1 MFSTLA
7 RGYQSLQTVTASGT
21 PQSST
26 ATIDKLCDR
35 LLNGQQLEDR
45 RAALLGL
52 KGLSRDWK
60 SDVGSRALPI
70 LLGVLEED
78 AKEDLEMAKAVVE
91 TLSLLCEVEEVDG
104 RPVRDDSGLRNTD
117 VFLATP
123 TALHTLLTLLT
134 PMHFYLRFFT
144 LQLLGILLANK
155 PAQVQQYV
163 LTSPGGIG
171 RLVETL
177 DDSREIIRNESLL
190 LMIALATQNADIQKL
205 LAFEGAFDKLFGI
218 VRSEGGIG
226 SGGIVV
232 QDCLAAVGGL
242 LRYNIS
248 NQNYFRETS
257 CIPLLAPL
265 LLFPRPNALSPQS
278 LSTFAFQSWSEQKV
292 INAGLVISLVRML
305 VGGAGSGRL
314 ANQKALLQTGLT
326 RCLMELALASN
337 APAVLKSQSL
347 NALADILRLS
357 PDNQSLLTSLIITP
371 LIPPLAPSSPETYDH
386 EAQDPNHPDYDPHA
400 LHGHGQHDH
409 QHDHQQH
416 GFEPSRNKWTRGD
429 PVPAVVAVV
438 SLAVDGDGTP
448 GREGLR
454 VRAAAAALF
463 ENYVA
468 GANETQL
475 GILSTMSTPQ
485 PEALDGDEGGRTESA
500 GSILLRAL
508 RTFPSTTRNDPFDS
522 YVPFFACL
530 LFTHLLLHS
539 ETSKAAARKIYFQG
553 DDTEPG
559 GEGDPDDRSTLVSIM
574 VGNLMMAQREQAH
587 SQNAGL
593 GPERALEWSRVMVGY
608 LTVLSVWMWESPA
621 TVKEFLSEGSN
632 LQVLIQPVTQSSG
645 VDSVVQGLCAFLLGI
660 CYEYNR
666 EPGPITRETL
676 HPILQSRV
684 GADQFVSRILRLRE
698 DPRFRNIGP
707 HVLELID
714 EDDASADDLGEEDG
728 LWFDFAFVE
737 FLKTNYISVQRAI
750 LVDPHATSNVTR
762 SSAAPGSS
770 EVLAAMRDR
779 IADQSKELDDL
790 RELVHQLQQER
801 DEERTAFQ
809 HEVASLS
816 DTIVSMRETINTLRS
831 EKEEADREQEDLLV
845 LLEDLSQKRKTDKSK
860 LRESGVEV
868 SEDEDEDEEPEDGEQ
883 EDGVRSEQAQPEPA
897 HDEVSFQAE
906 QQIIEPPYPDA
917 EPFRQVAEPVR
928 QILEPVREVVKPV
941 REVVEPVRDVVNS
954 ARSFLESLGERT
966 APHQLVEDDRASAN
980 GSITGSTTGSVSGS
994 APGGSRFPRPASI
1007 SASFVSSLFGRH
1019 TPTPQEPPRLNHS
1032 QNGFA
1037 APPEHSYNAYPS
1049 SPKREERSASP
1060 MTVPPPPKTGES
1072 RPYNSYVP
1080 PPPKTGESRSYS
1092 PFTYAPPPKA
1102 GEKPFD
1108 PYAPPP
1114 KQEEREEVQ
1123 GEEAE
1128 IVPEEAPKTTPAA
1141 VGAEEEEPREAYPP
1155 PMREELPFDPY
1166 APPAK
1171 QDEPAPEVPPAEEE
1185 PRHDPFALPR
1195 PKKEEEQDRP
1205 YDPFAPESFT
1215 EGPLRDP
1222 YAPPSLGEQSHD
1234 PFAPPPQADQ
1244 PGPPFSP
1251 PPAADKPHDPFASSS
1266 IKDTLAEFFPTQT
1279 VEAKK
1284 TQDEP
1289 LVSPPP
1295 KQQQQQPTVRHDA
1308 FASASSLFGGPPS
1321 QPASAQET
1329 QEEHDR
1335 PNEPDYNPFGGRAA
1349 NDDVFASI
1357 QHSRAGSPSLSQPAE
1372 VPPRNPFGAPSH
1384 DPIGAPSHDPFGAR
1398 AHDPF
1403 APAKEQQQQQ
1413 HDRPSSSPFGLAA
1426 SSASQQQDDP
1436 YSPFGGQNFNN
1447 DPFGLNSSSQSSA
1460 ANDEPYSPF
1469 NPRPSSASSQSHSQH
1484 KPTRSHRDVSDL
1496 FR

>member
-7 RGYQSLQTVTASGT
+7 RGYQSLQTVTSSGT

-60 SDVGSRALPI
+60 SDVGSRALPV

-104 RPVRDDSGLRNTD
+104 RPVRDDSGIRNTD

-144 LQLLGILLANK
+144 LQLLGILLANR

-190 LMIALATQNADIQKL
+190 LIIALTTQNADIQKL

-265 LLFPRPNALSPQS
+265 LLFPRPNALTPQS
-278 LSTFAFQSWSEQKV
+278 LATFAFQSWSEQKV

-305 VGGAGSGRL
+305 VGGAGSGRM

-326 RCLMELALASN
+326 RCLIELALASN

-386 EAQDPNHPDYDPHA
+386 EAAHDPNHPDYDPHA
-400 LHGHGQHDH
+400 PHGGNQYPHGHQ
-409 QHDHQQH
+409 HQQH
-416 GFEPSRNKWTRGD
+416 QQAFEPRARQWTRGD

-454 VRAAAAALF
+454 VRASAAALF

-485 PEALDGDEGGRTESA
+485 PEALDGDAGGRTESA
-500 GSILLRAL
+500 GSILLRAI

-530 LFTHLLLHS
+530 LFSHLLLHS
-539 ETSKAAARKIYFQG
+539 ETSKAAARKIYFSG

-559 GEGDPDDRSTLVSIM
+559 GEGDPDDRSTLVAIL
-574 VGNLMMAQREQAH
+574 VGNLMMAQREQAQ

-714 EDDASADDLGEEDG
+714 EDDASTDELGEEEG

-762 SSAAPGSS
+762 SAAAPGSS
-770 EVLAAMRDR
+770 EVLAAMRDT
-779 IADQSKELDDL
+779 IADQSKELDEL

-816 DTIVSMRETINTLRS
+816 DTIVSMRTTINTLRS

-845 LLEDLSQKRKTDKSK
+845 LLEDLSQKRRVDKRR
-860 LRESGVEV
+860 LRERGVEV
-868 SEDEDEDEEPEDGEQ
+868 SEDEDDEEGDEEETEVQDGI
-883 EDGVRSEQAQPEPA
+883 RAEQARHDPEP
-897 HDEVSFQAE
+897 D
-906 QQIIEPPYPDA
+906 P
-917 EPFRQVAEPVR
+917 EPVHE
-928 QILEPVREVVKPV
+928 LAAPVPEP
-941 REVVEPVRDVVNS
+941 NGAS
-954 ARSFLESLGERT
+954 
-966 APHQLVEDDRASAN
+966 HHLVEDDRASAN
-980 GSITGSTTGSVSGS
+980 GSVAGSATGSATGS
-994 APGGSRFPRPASI
+994 APSGSSRFARPASI
-1007 SASFVSSLFGRH
+1007 SASFASLFGRS
-1019 TPTPQEPPRLNHS
+1019 TPTPQEPLRSPYGNA
-1032 QNGFA
+1032 NGATLASSAPVSAA
-1037 APPEHSYNAYPS
+1037 APYNPYA
-1049 SPKREERSASP
+1049 
-1060 MTVPPPPKTGES
+1060 PPPPKQEEQQP
-1072 RPYNSYVP
+1072 RPYSPYVP
-1080 PPPKTGESRSYS
+1080 PPPKTGEGRSYS
-1092 PFTYAPPPKA
+1092 PYAPPPKA

-1114 KQEEREEVQ
+1114 RASEK
-1123 GEEAE
+1123 
-1128 IVPEEAPKTTPAA
+1128 
-1141 VGAEEEEPREAYPP
+1141 
-1155 PMREELPFDPY
+1155 PFDPY
-1166 APPAK
+1166 APPPRVGEKPFDPYAPPPKREDQEEPEREEEPQPEPEPAQAEVEEVEEVKEEPRDAFAFAK
-1171 QDEPAPEVPPAEEE
+1171 QEDQPHDPYAPPPPKEEPEPEPEPNVEARDEE
-1185 PRHDPFALPR
+1185 PRHDPFAP
-1195 PKKEEEQDRP
+1195 PKVKQEE
-1205 YDPFAPESFT
+1205 PE
-1215 EGPLRDP
+1215 D
-1222 YAPPSLGEQSHD
+1222 AHD
-1234 PFAPPPQADQ
+1234 PFGRKEPAAEPPRD
-1244 PGPPFSP
+1244 PFSP
-1251 PPAADKPHDPFASSS
+1251 PTAAERPRDPFAQPSY
-1266 IKDTLAEFFPTQT
+1266 KDTLAEFF
-1279 VEAKK
+1279 
-1284 TQDEP
+1284 
-1289 LVSPPP
+1289 SPPP
-1295 KQQQQQPTVRHDA
+1295 VQEKPQRDPFAPPPAQHQQQAPPPPKA
-1308 FASASSLFGGPPS
+1308 SSAYASANSLFGGLSS
-1321 QPASAQET
+1321 QPAPVQAKAQEK
-1329 QEEHDR
+1329 QPERE
-1335 PNEPDYNPFGGRAA
+1335 YNPFGGPSAQ
-1349 NDDVFASI
+1349 DDVFASI
-1357 QHSRAGSPSLSQPAE
+1357 QHSRAGSEEQRFPPASDE
-1372 VPPRNPFGAPSH
+1372 PR
-1384 DPIGAPSHDPFGAR
+1384 HDPFGAPQR
-1398 AHDPF
+1398 DPFGAPQHDPFGAPQHDPF
-1403 APAKEQQQQQ
+1403 APPKEQQ
-1413 HDRPSSSPFGLAA
+1413 HDRIPSNPFGLSAT
-1426 SSASQQQDDP
+1426 SASQRPDDP
-1436 YSPFGGQNFNN
+1436 YSPFGGQQFNN
-1447 DPFGLNSSSQSSA
+1447 DPFNLASSSHSSAQNDDPFSPFSAPSSSSQSHA
-1460 ANDEPYSPF
+1460 
-1469 NPRPSSASSQSHSQH
+1469 QH
-1484 KPTRSHRDVSDL
+1484 NHTRSHRDVSDL